1 MKGEVRGWWPDPNRD
16 APPVDGSEIRATKFL
31 RCDSGLGAN
40 YAFASLFHHS
50 WGYAAA
56 EVDELLRQ
64 AAAELDAGRF
74 AGPLIDNA
82 TFQRTRSGPRYD
94 IDAVDWFLGQL
105 PHRLGHAD
113 RAGPGPDP
121 WQDLAVAQLT
131 QSKTRAPGRQPK
143 PGSDFFRSEC
153 ETARRDFGQQPGT
166 HLQYTRNPWTGVNE
180 LRTAEEQQ
188 PIASLKGASLGG
200 GPVRTTVSVGG
211 RTFTN
216 KSPKIP
222 AQRTGDAWPPGFA
235 DLAASSCRDGAGHF
249 AAEKMSSR
257 HQRLEARTVRGFT
270 DETGTPILYSHGS
283 NFYRRAY
290 ARITFPDQR
299 WLRFLVR
306 GTSRKNA
313 VMTAVDQAGNKV
325 ARYRDTRLM
334 PAGTVEITV
343 HPDRQLTDE
352 LVLAVAVSAP
362 WLVSYFVNP
371 SWGGGG
377 G

>member
-1 MKGEVRGWWPDPNRD
+1 MNGD
-16 APPVDGSEIRATKFL
+16 EIRATAFL
-31 RCDSGLGAN
+31 RCDSILGVN
-40 YAFASLFHHS
+40 YALASLFQPS

-82 TFQRTRSGPRYD
+82 RFQRTRSGPRYD

-105 PHRLGHAD
+105 PHRVDHAD
-113 RAGPGPDP
+113 RARPGTDP
-121 WQDLAVAQLT
+121 WRDLAVAQLT
-131 QSKTRAPGRQPK
+131 QSKASGPGMRPK
-143 PGSDFFRSEC
+143 PGNDFLRREC
-153 ETARRDFGQQPGT
+153 ETAWGDFSQQPGR
-166 HLQYTRNPWTGVNE
+166 HLQYTRRVWSGVCE
-180 LRTAEEQQ
+180 LRTAEQQQ
-188 PIASLKGASLGG
+188 PIASLKGASLMG
-200 GPVRTTVSVGG
+200 GPVRTTVSLGG

-216 KSPKIP
+216 KIPKIP
-222 AQRTGDAWPPGFA
+222 ARRTADAWPPGIA
-235 DLAASSCRDGAGHF
+235 DLAAVSSWRDCAGNF
-249 AAEKMSSR
+249 AAETMSSR
-257 HQRLEARTVRGFT
+257 HQRLEARTVREFT
-270 DETGTPILYSHGS
+270 DETGTPIMYSHGS
-283 NFYRRAY
+283 NFSRRAY

-325 ARYRDTRLM
+325 ARYRATRL
-334 PAGTVEITV
+334 PPTGYTVAITV

-352 LVLAVAVSAP
+352 LMLAVALSAP
-362 WLVSYFVNP
+362 WLNSYFAYP
-371 SWGGGG
+371 SGGGG

>member
-1 MKGEVRGWWPDPNRD
+1 
-16 APPVDGSEIRATKFL
+16 VDGGEFRATGFL
-31 RCDSGLGAN
+31 RCDSGLGVS

-56 EVDELLRQ
+56 EVDELLRH

-82 TFQRTRSGPRYD
+82 TFPRTRSGPRYD

-105 PHRLGHAD
+105 SHRRGHAD
-113 RAGPGPDP
+113 RGGPGTDP
-121 WQDLAVAQLT
+121 WRDLAVAQLT
-131 QSKTRAPGRQPK
+131 QSKASGPGMQPK
-143 PGSDFFRSEC
+143 PGNDLLRSEC
-153 ETARRDFGQQPGT
+153 ETACRDFSQQPGT
-166 HLQYTRNPWTGVNE
+166 HLQYTRNPWSGVCE
-180 LRTAEEQQ
+180 LRTAEQQQ
-188 PIASLKGASLGG
+188 PIASLKGASLRG
-200 GPVRTTVSVGG
+200 GPVRTTVNLGG

-222 AQRTGDAWPPGFA
+222 ARRAAETWPPGIA
-235 DLAASSCRDGAGHF
+235 DLTASTWQDYAGHF
-249 AAEKMSSR
+249 TAETMSSR
-257 HQRLEARTVRGFT
+257 YQRAVARTVRGFT
-270 DETGTPILYSHGS
+270 DETGTPVLYSHGS
-283 NFYRRAY
+283 NFYRRAF

-325 ARYRDTRLM
+325 ARYRDTRLL
-334 PAGTVEITV
+334 PLGTVGITV

-352 LVLAVAVSAP
+352 LVLAVAISAP
-362 WLVSYFVNP
+362 WLVSYFANP
-371 SWGGGG
+371 SSGGGG
-377 G
+377 